1 VSELRRLIVRHRH
14 VAPMVSALLA
24 SIDAAVTIRDGEGAV
39 ILERGGPAGT
49 GPQDPAVRQDV
60 VVDGDMLGWVEGGRA
75 ARGIAAVLAYAAAR
89 ERDKRSLA
97 NEALERYRELSLIY
111 DLAATIGGSDALE
124 PVVQAAVTELS
135 RLPHGARGFVLLA
148 DGDGGTLRT
157 APGADGEGGPIAE
170 ARAGVGIVG
179 EVVVSGGSELV
190 EDTEA
195 DPRATGPERDGGSL
209 VVAAL
214 HGGDVILGVVGATAT
229 GGPFRSADLK
239 VVTAIAALAGP
250 AIGRALGVVTISGSA
265 DDHAGEDA
273 ARGTG
278 S

>member
-1 VSELRRLIVRHRH
+1 MSELRRLIVRHRH
-14 VAPMVSALLA
+14 VAPMVAALLA
-24 SIDAAVTIRDGEGAV
+24 SFDAAVTIRDGEGAV

-49 GPQDPAVRQDV
+49 GPQDLAVRQDV

-111 DLAATIGGSDALE
+111 DLAATIGGSDAVE
-124 PVVQAAVTELS
+124 PVVHAAVTELS
-135 RLPHGARGFVLLA
+135 RLPHDARGFVLLA
-148 DGDGGTLRT
+148 DGDGSTLRT

-179 EVVVSGGSELV
+179 EAAVSGGSELV
-190 EDTEA
+190 EDTAA

-214 HGGDVILGVVGATAT
+214 RAGDVSLGVVGATAT

-250 AIGRALGVVTISGSA
+250 AIGRALGVVTGPSSA
-265 DDHAGEDA
+265 DNHAGEGT
-273 ARGTG
+273 ARDTG